1 MFLKRRFSNSSKI
14 FKRLIFFLPSSKSQ
28 KIHCV
33 QSGRRK
39 MLQNLYRQVF
49 NMKSDKI
56 IQAEKD
62 RERLRRF
69 LHTLSVIQD
78 ITG

>member
-14 FKRLIFFLPSSKSQ
+14 FKRLIFFSKSQ